1 MSTTEETNELTDP
14 FTTELIDTDNAA
26 HLIDA
31 LERVKVRQESLAAW
45 RLVIEEAIAR
55 KARHEAKTERVCG
68 QRRQVVVEFPGVDFD
83 QATLKRLWTSR
94 PDVAPQVLRIER
106 VGVQLREYDKLHR
119 MSGPAA
125 FEEFRR
131 ELIAAE
137 RPSNRKPSIRI
148 EK

>member
-1 MSTTEETNELTDP
+1 MSTTDEIGVFLDP
-14 FTTELIDTDNAA
+14 FTTELIDTDNAD

-31 LERVKVRQESLAAW
+31 LERVKVRLESLAAW

-68 QRRQVVVEFPGVDFD
+68 ERRQVVIEFPGVDFA
-83 QATLKRLWTSR
+83 QPNLKRLWETR
-94 PDVAPQVLRIER
+94 PDIAPTVLRIER
-106 VGVQLREYDKLHR
+106 IGVQLREYDKLHR
-119 MSGPAA
+119 MSGPAE

-131 ELIAAE
+131 ELMAAE